1 MEKYIKSQNGITK
14 NKAEEERAQLPNE
27 PNSQETSA
35 TEDQEDN
42 PGYTNTER
50 VTEGDTP
57 NMPEEDEKAAGTG
70 IPSAE

>member
-1 MEKYIKSQNGITK
+1 MEKYIKSQSGTTK
-14 NKAEEERAQLPNE
+14 EKAEEGLRETPNE
-27 PNSQETSA
+27 PNTQQTS
-35 TEDQEDN
+35 TGTGTDDN

-57 NMPEEDEKAAGTG
+57 NMPQKDEDAAGTG